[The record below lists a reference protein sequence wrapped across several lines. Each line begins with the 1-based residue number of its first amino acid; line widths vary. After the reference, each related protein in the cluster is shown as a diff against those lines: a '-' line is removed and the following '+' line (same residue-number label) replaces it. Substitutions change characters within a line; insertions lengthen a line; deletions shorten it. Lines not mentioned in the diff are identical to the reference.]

1 MVGPEGR
8 VEGFEP
14 QEYAV
19 ELALRNINLNR
30 FAHVR
35 INRFA
40 VSSKIGKRFLDTS
53 RGAVAASI
61 VKNFGGSKGEMVP
74 VTTLDT
80 FAKEHLI
87 SRVDLIKMDIEG
99 AEFEALLGAQHVI
112 NAYRPVIVL
121 EAADGD
127 AAWVRSREL
136 LMGHEYET
144 YAFAPSGD
152 LVRFKRLSSYYPSV
166 VFIARNSSFSAD
178 RNFSANAAS
187 STGLYSR

>member
-1 MVGPEGR
+1 LIFRRSRSIPAVPRSSLLRQYYEPLLEHLGRLVKPGDIVFDCGANQGIYTCAFGALVGPEGR

-61 VKNFGGSKGEMVP
+61 VKNFGGSKGEMVS

-80 FAKEHLI
+80 FAKEHSI

-136 LMGHEYET
+136 L
-144 YAFAPSGD
+144 S
-152 LVRFKRLSSYYPSV
+152 
-166 VFIARNSSFSAD
+166 
-178 RNFSANAAS
+178 
-187 STGLYSR
+187 